1 MSSQVEKINK
11 MFNTIE
17 SKISGGTNDTQPYN
31 IFKSSLNSI
40 YDYFSV
46 IFVSNKE
53 NIEKYQAS
61 VDNLDK
67 PCDCSK
73 YKCKEGDSGQHN
85 DIDNIDNMDN
95 EIEENENDYQ
105 TEEGEENVESKLL
118 LKTSKIQ

>member
-1 MSSQVEKINK
+1 
-11 MFNTIE
+11 MFNNIE

-31 IFKSSLNSI
+31 TFKSSLNSI

-53 NIEKYQAS
+53 NNEKYQAS

-73 YKCKEGDSGQHN
+73 YKCKEGDSEEN
-85 DIDNIDNMDN
+85 DDIYDMDNIDEMEELQDL
-95 EIEENENDYQ
+95 EENEND
-105 TEEGEENVESKLL
+105 EKEAKLKENVESKLL
-118 LKTSKIQ
+118 LKTSKIV